1 MNDATRLSLDA
12 FLTLLRY
19 AVIAWCFKNGV
30 TDNEVMTAYAN
41 LAVAG
46 GTALWGLY
54 ASGYW
59 HRLVNWF
66 KSLST
71 DV

>member
-1 MNDATRLSLDA
+1 MTKLSLDM

-30 TDNEVMTAYAN
+30 SDSSVMEAYAN

-59 HRLVNWF
+59 HRMVDWF
-66 KSLST
+66 KGLPK
-71 DV
+71 DL